1 MVKSRTSKKSKIK
14 QQAVREVKAEMV
26 ETAAN
31 LVTAYVKSWAR
42 DQVDSIINDE
52 QIPVIVPIKNGVQV
66 GRQRVTKNLHDMWQI
81 HNVFGEVTETFVDK
95 RSAVLY
101 SILHQLKRYKAS
113 DTVLGFDKK
122 LSKVQADYQHYHH
135 SMQRAIKRKDY
146 PAIDV
151 LASRYYDTQYLLT
164 EAKNELE
171 KTLRMNKYLKVWE
184 TGKPL

>member
-14 QQAVREVKAEMV
+14 QKAVQQVKAEMV

-31 LVTAYVKSWAR
+31 IVSAYVKSWAR
-42 DQVDSIINDE
+42 TEVERLIHEEQV
-52 QIPVIVPIKNGVQV
+52 PLIVPIKNGVQV
-66 GRQRVTKNLHDMWQI
+66 GRYKVTQNAHSMWQLL
-81 HNVFGEVTETFVDK
+81 NVFGEVMELFVDK

-101 SILHQLKRYKAS
+101 SILYQLKRYKAA
-113 DTVLGFDKK
+113 DTILGFDKK

-151 LASRYYDTQYLLT
+151 LAARYYDTQYLLT
-164 EAKNELE
+164 EARNELE
-171 KTLRMNKYLKVWE
+171 KTLRLNKYLKVWE

>member
-31 LVTAYVKSWAR
+31 IVSAYVKSWAR
-42 DQVDSIINDE
+42 DEVNRLIHQE
-52 QIPVIVPIKNGVQV
+52 EIPLIVPIKNGVQV
-66 GRQRVTKNLHDMWQI
+66 GRYRVTKNTHDMWQLLD
-81 HNVFGEVTETFVDK
+81 VFGEAMELFVDK

-101 SILHQLKRYKAS
+101 SILYQLKRYKAA
-113 DTVLGFDKK
+113 DTILGYDKK

-151 LASRYYDTQYLLT
+151 LAARYYDSQYLLT
-164 EAKNELE
+164 EARNELE
-171 KTLRMNKYLKVWE
+171 KTLRLNKYLKVWE